1 MEQIVFIIDSI
12 MRFGFLF
19 RLLQVVFLVAVSAV
33 ALYVCLWLL
42 NRGIQLFA
50 SLIGV
55 EITDFFEWMKERLP
69 KRRKK
74 RKARKKRVEKT
85 LDNLDDM

>member
-1 MEQIVFIIDSI
+1 
-12 MRFGFLF
+12 
-19 RLLQVVFLVAVSAV
+19 
-33 ALYVCLWLL
+33 L